1 MTNKGG
7 RPKKAPKD
15 SLSEIVLV
23 RMTPAE
29 RKACEHAADKAGI
42 RLSEW
47 IRQRLMKASKR
58 ESDRT

>member
-1 MTNKGG
+1 MKNKGG

-15 SLSEIVLV
+15 SRSEIVLV

-29 RKACEHAADKAGI
+29 RAACEKAAETAGI

-47 IRQRLMKASKR
+47 IRERVAKAVKR
-58 ESDRT
+58 QS